1 MTSTAKL
8 KAAAL
13 AATPGKW
20 WIDSHGSAM
29 VSFTGNGMKTIFVT
43 DGKAMG
49 KAVRHQD
56 TGNLSHW
63 RNDNDATFIATANP
77 ATVLE
82 LIAALE
88 AARADCRENAA
99 RIAELESQRALAFSA
114 CNRWADK
121 CRDAEKR
128 VAELEARTFKLPE
141 SVIDSICLTAA
152 EIHNLGRGVSDER
165 AQDIIDSIRCAAGIN
180 LETGGE

>member
-1 MTSTAKL
+1 MTNTNELTAKL
-8 KAAAL
+8 KAAAEN
-13 AATPGKW
+13 AKDDFIP
-20 WIDSHGSAM
+20 SFM
-29 VSFTGNGMKTIFVT
+29 VSTR
-43 DGKAMG
+43 D
-49 KAVRHQD
+49 
-56 TGNLSHW
+56 
-63 RNDNDATFIATANP
+63 
-77 ATVLE
+77 VLE

-128 VAELEARTFKLPE
+128 VAELETRTVKLP
-141 SVIDSICLTAA
+141 SI
-152 EIHNLGRGVSDER
+152 NPQMFNDDVMFGYRK
-165 AQDIIDSIRCAAGIN
+165 AQREAVEFCAAAGIN

>member
-1 MTSTAKL
+1 MMTIDTAKL
-8 KAAAL
+8 KAAAEKAKDNFIPNVL
-13 AATPGKW
+13 
-20 WIDSHGSAM
+20 
-29 VSFTGNGMKTIFVT
+29 VST
-43 DGKAMG
+43 
-49 KAVRHQD
+49 HE
-56 TGNLSHW
+56 
-63 RNDNDATFIATANP
+63 
-77 ATVLE
+77 VLE